1 MSDNNQTAGQL
12 ERTLSQ
18 RIQTLYRTQLGHQ
31 PSKVSCQ
38 LLDEKVA
45 IVLENSVTRPE
56 QVLAGEDGSLAEQ
69 VRRDLDHAIHPQ
81 LVALIEEVLEVAV
94 LDLLSDT
101 TLQTERTGM
110 IGILERNP
118 AVRESSAKARNQTLS
133 TSLSP
138 AT

>member
-1 MSDNNQTAGQL
+1 MADNIQTAGQL

-18 RIQTLYRTQLGHQ
+18 RIQTLYRNQLGHQ

-56 QVLAGEDGSLAEQ
+56 QILSESDQSLAEQ
-69 VRRDLDHAIHPQ
+69 VRHDLDHAIHPQ
-81 LVALIEEVLEVAV
+81 LIDLIQEILNVKV

-101 TLQTERTGM
+101 TLATGRSGM
-110 IGILERNP
+110 IGILDGNPVVRDPVGKNRNASP
-118 AVRESSAKARNQTLS
+118 SSP
-133 TSLSP
+133 LSP